1 MVRPVRLAGTT
12 VTNATLHN
20 QDFISEKDIRI
31 GDTVKIRKAGE
42 IIPEILEVEFDKRP
56 AGAEPYQMCIRDRKA
71 SAWLVEPAAVRLS
84 TAAFRAATEVI
95 SWVSFVAVLA
105 KLTTAIRLPPPICP
119 SWLPPVDSARISI
132 KVLAPAFMLARGA
145 PAILLD
151 RSRTRTT
158 SAGWS

>member
-1 MVRPVRLAGTT
+1 MVVLP
-12 VTNATLHN
+12 
-20 QDFISEKDIRI
+20 S
-31 GDTVKIRKAGE
+31 VKSTMIFWA
-42 IIPEILEVEFDKRP
+42 LEPGSNSSP
-56 AGAEPYQMCIRDRKA
+56 ALVKA